1 MFTIAI
7 IGQKGGTGKT
17 VTAIGLAVAST
28 RAGFATVLVDLDP
41 QATASK
47 WKDRRTDENP
57 AVVSAQA
64 SRLGPVL
71 DASRRAD
78 IDLAIID
85 TAGRS
90 DDSALNAARAADL
103 VLIPCRPNMVE
114 IETLSA
120 VKDLLMLAGNPLAFV
135 LLNGIHPTATK
146 QADETRDMVQQAFG
160 LQSCPVHLC
169 HRSAYAEAP
178 TAGKTPQE
186 LDPEGKAAIE
196 LQRLFEFTCEIV
208 KLGKGEQHGESL
220 SHSGAA

>member
-1 MFTIAI
+1 MFTIAV

-17 VTAIGLAVAST
+17 VAAIGLAVAST
-28 RAGFATVLVDLDP
+28 RAGFATVLIDLDP
-41 QATASK
+41 QATAAK

-64 SRLGPVL
+64 SRLQPVL
-71 DASRRAD
+71 DASRRAE

-85 TAGRS
+85 TAGRN

-114 IETLSA
+114 IETLAA
-120 VKDLLMLAGNPLAFV
+120 VKDLLMLAGNPAAFV

-146 QADETRDMVQQAFG
+146 QADDARDMIQKSFG
-160 LQSCPVHLC
+160 LLCCPTHLC

-178 TAGKTPQE
+178 TGGKSPQE
-186 LDPEGKAAIE
+186 LDADGKAAAE
-196 LQRLFEFTCEIV
+196 LQRLFEFTCEFV
-208 KLGKGEQHGESL
+208 KLGKGEQDGKSIR
-220 SHSGAA
+220 HSGAA

>member
-17 VTAIGLAVAST
+17 VAAIGLAVAST
-28 RAGFATVLVDLDP
+28 RAGFATVLIDIDP
-41 QATASK
+41 QATAAK
-47 WKDRRTDENP
+47 WKDRRSDENP

-64 SRLGPVL
+64 SRLQPVL
-71 DASRRAD
+71 EASRRAE

-85 TAGRS
+85 TAGRN

-114 IETLSA
+114 IETLAA
-120 VKDLLMLAGNPLAFV
+120 VKDLLLLAGNPPAFV

-146 QADETRDMVQQAFG
+146 QADEARDMIRQAFG
-160 LQSCPVHLC
+160 LMCCPVHMC

-178 TAGKTPQE
+178 TGGKSPQE
-186 LDPEGKAAIE
+186 LDPDGKAAAE
-196 LQRLFEFTCEIV
+196 LQRLFEFTCEFV
-208 KLGKGEQHGESL
+208 KLGKGEQHGKGIR
-220 SHSGAA
+220 HSGAA

>member
-17 VTAIGLAVAST
+17 VAAIGLAVAAA
-28 RAGFATVLVDLDP
+28 RAGLAAVLIDLDP

-47 WKDRRTDENP
+47 WKDRREEETP

-64 SRLGPVL
+64 SRLQPVL
-71 DASRRAD
+71 DASRRAE
-78 IDLAIID
+78 IDVAIID

-114 IETLSA
+114 IETLAA
-120 VKDLLMLAGNPLAFV
+120 VKDLLMLAGNPPAFV

-146 QADETRDMVQQAFG
+146 QADEARDMVQKAFG
-160 LQSCPVHLC
+160 LRSCPGHLC

-186 LDPEGKAAIE
+186 LDPEGRAALE
-196 LQRLFEFTCEIV
+196 LERLFQFTCEFV
-208 KLGKGEQHGESL
+208 KLGKGEQHGESVR
-220 SHSGAA
+220 HSGAA

>member
-1 MFTIAI
+1 MFTVAI

-17 VTAIGLAVAST
+17 VVAIGLAVAST
-28 RAGFATVLVDLDP
+28 RAGFATVVIDLDP

-47 WKDRRTDENP
+47 WKDRRSDENP
-57 AVVSAQA
+57 AVVAAPA
-64 SRLGPVL
+64 SRLEPVL
-71 DASRRAD
+71 EASRRAE

-90 DDSALNAARAADL
+90 DDIALKAARAADL

-114 IETLSA
+114 IETLTA
-120 VKDLLMLAGNPLAFV
+120 VKDVLMLAGNPPAFV
-135 LLNGIHPTATK
+135 VLNGIHPTATK
-146 QADETRDMVQQAFG
+146 QADEAREMVLRAFG

-186 LDPEGKAAIE
+186 LDPEGKAAVE
-196 LQRLFEFTCEIV
+196 LQRLFDFTCEVV
-208 KLGKGEQHGESL
+208 KLGRGEHHGESVR
-220 SHSGAA
+220 HSGTA